1 PMSGLIGLCSLL
13 ERTALDERQSGYVA
27 KLDALAQSMLGIL
40 NDILDLSKIE
50 ADRLDLEQTP
60 FRLEQTLELVSVVAQ
75 TKAEQKG
82 LSFRLKRGENTPG
95 WLVGDALRL
104 RQILS
109 NLCDNAVKFTAR
121 GDV

>member
-1 PMSGLIGLCSLL
+1 MSHEIRTPMSGLIGLCSLL

-75 TKAEQKG
+75 TKAEQ
-82 LSFRLKRGENTPG
+82 
-95 WLVGDALRL
+95 
-104 RQILS
+104 
-109 NLCDNAVKFTAR
+109 
-121 GDV
+121 